1 MTDLEMMKHLFGDD
15 LVIATDK
22 DGVTRAIMFV
32 GKVDSVA
39 VYSTFTFDTVDMLK
53 ERKYYIQQA

>member
-22 DGVTRAIMFV
+22 EGITKAIMLV
-32 GKVDSVA
+32 GKVDGVG

>member
-1 MTDLEMMKHLFGDD
+1 MKHLFGDD

-22 DGVTRAIMFV
+22 EGITKAVMLV
-32 GKVDSVA
+32 GKVDGVG